1 MKLWQKILLGL
12 FIVVI
17 AAGIYY
23 FPKFQRLNH
32 AQHLFDAD
40 RIAHNFIN
48 MNEMFTSSEVL
59 KSNTPHIFPRKKI
72 EQVLPSTFTYDGN
85 TFNTEA
91 FLDSSQIDALVI
103 IQNDTLIYEK
113 YYHNNSESTR
123 HISWSVAKSFI
134 SAMFGMAMAD
144 GHIKSVHQNV
154 EEYLPEMKGTGYEG
168 VKIKDVLQM
177 SSGVGFNE
185 DYGDWNSDISRYGR
199 SFAWGS
205 SQNEFA
211 KTLKREREP
220 GTFNHYVSINTH
232 ILAMILVKTTGKSL
246 TENLKEK
253 IWDPL
258 RMEYNAYWLVDD
270 SGMEMGLGGLNVTAR
285 DYAKMGQLFLH
296 NGNWQGQQVIPLQW
310 IKESTMAD
318 AEHLQPGSPNS
329 AHAMGYGYQWWIP
342 QSTMGEFMA
351 RGIYNQYIYI
361 NPTTQ
366 TVIVK
371 LSSNYN
377 YNDKNNPHSSGL
389 VHNELFRTISIKN
402 QSKKI
407 ALTETNE

>member
-12 FIVVI
+12 LIAMI

-23 FPKFQRLNH
+23 FPKFQRIQY
-32 AQHLFDAD
+32 AQQLFDAD
-40 RIAHNFIN
+40 RIAHNFIH
-48 MNEMFTSSEVL
+48 MNDMFTSIEVP
-59 KSNTPHIFPRKKI
+59 KSDNPYTFPRKKI
-72 EQVLPSTFTYDGN
+72 EQVLPATFSYNRTD
-85 TFNTEA
+85 FNTTA
-91 FLDSSQIDALVI
+91 FLDSSQMDALVI

-144 GHIKSVHQNV
+144 GQIKSVQQKV

-177 SSGVGFNE
+177 STGVGFNE
-185 DYGDWNSDISRYGR
+185 DYGDWDSDISRYGR

-205 SQNEFA
+205 SQDEFA

-232 ILAMILVKTTGKSL
+232 ILAMILVKVTGKSL

-258 RMEYNAYWLVDD
+258 GMEYNAFWLVDD
-270 SGMEMGLGGLNVTAR
+270 YGMEMGLGGLNVTAR

-296 NGNWQGQQVIPLQW
+296 NGKWQDQQVVPVQW
-310 IKESTMAD
+310 VKESTIAD

-329 AHAMGYGYQWWIP
+329 AHDMGYGYQWWVP
-342 QSTMGEFMA
+342 AGNYDEFMA

-361 NPTTQ
+361 NPTTR

-377 YNDKNNPHSSGL
+377 FNDHDNPHSSGL
-389 VHNELFRTISIKN
+389 VHNALFRTISEKN
-402 QSKKI
+402 KLEQ
-407 ALTETNE
+407 TEIEAEAD